1 VIELIALAVFAAL
14 TLLTIG
20 VASLVSQNRS
30 SAAKR
35 LMSVTG
41 QSGDTL
47 AAPPDSRDARSTKL
61 SYATQ
66 LVEKVGFW
74 ASAKHEKDRKGKE
87 EVEDILSMAGWRGP
101 RVLAFYRGTRLLGAL
116 IGTAVALAATAATTA
131 TIANVNVLSFACL
144 GGLVG
149 YFGPRLYV
157 RWRVNKR
164 QLMIRRSL
172 PDVLDMIVI
181 CVEAGLGLNAALER
195 VAQERTR
202 VTKDVMGSELKY
214 MTFELA
220 AGVPRDQAFHNL
232 GGRNGVDDLQALAA
246 FMIQSE
252 KLGASLVE
260 ALKIYSEE
268 LRMRRKQ
275 RAQESANKAAVKL
288 LFPLVFFIFPT
299 MFLIILGPAIM
310 KLSSS
315 MGSILQ

>member
-1 VIELIALAVFAAL
+1 
-14 TLLTIG
+14 
-20 VASLVSQNRS
+20 
-30 SAAKR
+30 
-35 LMSVTG
+35 
-41 QSGDTL
+41 
-47 AAPPDSRDARSTKL
+47 
-61 SYATQ
+61 
-66 LVEKVGFW
+66 
-74 ASAKHEKDRKGKE
+74 
-87 EVEDILSMAGWRGP
+87 
-101 RVLAFYRGTRLLGAL
+101 
-116 IGTAVALAATAATTA
+116 
-131 TIANVNVLSFACL
+131 
-144 GGLVG
+144 
-149 YFGPRLYV
+149 
-157 RWRVNKR
+157 
-164 QLMIRRSL
+164 
-172 PDVLDMIVI
+172 MIVI